1 VLVWVSRHLTEPVA
15 TALGRVRSA
24 DRWLAVA
31 AYLTFAAPLL
41 IVVYALVGGLIP
53 LLAAMAVAAVAEV
66 LVISRR

>member
-1 VLVWVSRHLTEPVA
+1 
-15 TALGRVRSA
+15 VRSA